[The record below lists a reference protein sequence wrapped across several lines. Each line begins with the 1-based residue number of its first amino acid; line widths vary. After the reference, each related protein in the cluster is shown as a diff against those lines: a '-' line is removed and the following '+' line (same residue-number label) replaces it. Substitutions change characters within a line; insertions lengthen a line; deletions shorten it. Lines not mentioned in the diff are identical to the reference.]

1 MAGSTEHRSQG
12 ALRAQINVTPLVDVV
27 LVLLIIFMVVTP
39 LLTRGKDV
47 QLPAAKTAEP
57 KSAAAEVVVL
67 TVTPDRQLWL
77 ETRAIRE
84 TDLDAELAARAG
96 RGRELLLKADAQ
108 LSMRELRPLLRRLRA
123 AGFDQVSLGVIE
135 PPAPEAAR

>member
-1 MAGSTEHRSQG
+1 MAGSTDHRNHK

-27 LVLLIIFMVVTP
+27 LVLLIIFLVVTP

-47 QLPAAKTAEP
+47 QLPAAKTARQP
-57 KSAAAEVVVL
+57 SAAEVVVL
-67 TVTPDRQLWL
+67 SVTPDRQLWL

-84 TDLDAELAARAG
+84 AELEVELAARAG
-96 RGRELLLKADAQ
+96 RGRELLLKADSQ

-123 AGFDQVSLGVIE
+123 AGF
-135 PPAPEAAR
+135 PPPFPYSP